1 MTPLTVRTQAL
12 RAGLLRPEHAEGAV
26 RLSAEAGWDQTVD
39 DWRVMI
45 RHGQGWGRFTQAG
58 QLVSTTLLLPYG
70 QRVGWLAMA
79 LVAERH
85 RHQGVATALLKEAL
99 QRCDELGLTA
109 GLDATPDGRRVYRT
123 HGFKDVFGLQRFQC
137 ARPRQRPVEVE
148 GVSLRE
154 LGSIDVKRLISLD
167 AEVFGAARPEIMT
180 YLQNAEPRRA
190 VAAKSMG
197 RLVGFALARPGRR
210 GLHLGP
216 VTANRAE
223 IAQAL
228 VSRALA
234 GFKGTVVMDVP
245 DDQDRFQA
253 WLTSA
258 GFVPARPLTRML
270 RGVDRLGDPTRAFA
284 VAGPELG

>member
-1 MTPLTVRTQAL
+1 M
-12 RAGLLRPEHAEGAV
+12 
-26 RLSAEAGWDQTVD
+26 LSGSA
-39 DWRVMI
+39 
-45 RHGQGWGRFTQAG
+45 
-58 QLVSTTLLLPYG
+58 
-70 QRVGWLAMA
+70 WLAMV

-85 RHQGVATALLKEAL
+85 RHQGVASALMKEAL
-99 QRCDELGLTA
+99 QRSDELGLTA

-123 HGFKDVFGLQRFQC
+123 HGFKDLFGLQRFQC
-137 ARPRQRPVEVE
+137 ARPRQRPVEVG

-154 LGSIDVKRLISLD
+154 LGSIDVKRVISLD
-167 AEVFGAARPEIMT
+167 AEVFGAPRPEIMS

-190 VAAKSMG
+190 VVAKSTG

-210 GLHLGP
+210 ALHLGP

-234 GFKGTVVMDVP
+234 GFKGTIVMDVP
-245 DDQDRFQA
+245 DHQDRFQA

-258 GFVPARPLTRML
+258 GFVPVRPFTRML
-270 RGVDRLGDPTRAFA
+270 RGADELGDPKRAFA